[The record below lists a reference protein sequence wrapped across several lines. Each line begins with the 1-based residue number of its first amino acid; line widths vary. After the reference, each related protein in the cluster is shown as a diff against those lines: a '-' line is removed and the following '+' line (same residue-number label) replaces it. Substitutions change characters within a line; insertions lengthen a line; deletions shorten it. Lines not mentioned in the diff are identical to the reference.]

1 MASFLI
7 DLKPAVITH
16 QEDIPRLIQ
25 SEFKL
30 YGKISS
36 CIQVTDFEY
45 VENDLMKLLEK
56 CRMKYGSKETNG
68 YNKNNSVLPISI
80 QTNLMILFSEI

>member
-7 DLKPAVITH
+7 DLNPAVITH
-16 QEDIPRLIQ
+16 QEAIPRLIRLV
-25 SEFKL
+25 FKL
-30 YGKISS
+30 NGKILS
-36 CIQVTDFEY
+36 CIEDTDVDY
-45 VENDLMKLLEK
+45 VKNYLTKLLEK